1 MRRRNFLKA
10 MLVSPLLGLA
20 KGEKGLSEDEVLVLE
35 PDITYYKYIPDGNP
49 FLGEL
54 NREHLLDPMPYWVKK
69 CAKEYRAGIDDVII
83 KAMRG
88 Q

>member
-20 KGEKGLSEDEVLVLE
+20 KGEKGLSGDEVLVLE

-49 FLGEL
+49 FLGSGSMTTGGSRIMQDL
-54 NREHLLDPMPYWVKK
+54 VVF
-69 CAKEYRAGIDDVII
+69 DDYDI
-83 KAMRG
+83 M
-88 Q
+88 